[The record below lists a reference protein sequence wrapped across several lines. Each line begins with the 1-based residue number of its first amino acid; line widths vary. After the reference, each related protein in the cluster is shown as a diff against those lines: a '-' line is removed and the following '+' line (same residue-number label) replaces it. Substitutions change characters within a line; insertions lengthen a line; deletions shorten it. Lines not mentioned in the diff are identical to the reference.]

1 MAIINLG
8 CILPISKDAIDSLK
22 DYEENFLSQGKQKNV
37 LENLV
42 EEK

>member
-1 MAIINLG
+1 MAIINIG

-22 DYEENFLSQGKQKNV
+22 DYEKNFLNQGKHKNV
-37 LENLV
+37 LENLA